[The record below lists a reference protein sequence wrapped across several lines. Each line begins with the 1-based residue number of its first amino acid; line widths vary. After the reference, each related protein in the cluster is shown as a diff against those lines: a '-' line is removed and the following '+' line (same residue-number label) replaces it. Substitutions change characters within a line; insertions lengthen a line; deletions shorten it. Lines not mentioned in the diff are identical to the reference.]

1 MATQYTSK
9 HGTVSKPPYELYLS
23 FTDMRNFLNM
33 LPEDKKQGVTADFDT
48 LDATVQGFH
57 VGVRV
62 KSRVPY
68 SLIEVEDNG
77 APFRFMVALHFD
89 AAAQPGM
96 TDFHI
101 NLSADLNLMLK
112 MVQPLLWL
120 LERYQKPYYVVYTNF
135 PGEIVYE
142 DDYQIVVK
150 VDENVV
156 VEDVQPSWSPKD

>member
-1 MATQYTSK
+1 MASQYTSK
-9 HGTVSKPPYELYLS
+9 HGTVSRPPYELFMS

-57 VGVRV
+57 IGVKV

-77 APFRFMVALHFD
+77 APFRFTVALHFD
-89 AAAQPGM
+89 AAPQPGK

-101 NLSADLNLMLK
+101 DLSAELNLMLK
-112 MVQPLLWL
+112 MVLGGKIQGALD
-120 LERYQKPYYVVYTNF
+120 KVVDALVDISEGRMPEGFDPSNF
-135 PGEIVYE
+135 PTGFN
-142 DDYQIVVK
+142 Q
-150 VDENVV
+150 
-156 VEDVQPSWSPKD
+156 